1 MIVTIKKFGPI
12 DECQY
17 DLSKDLIVIY
27 GENNIGKSY
36 SMQIL
41 YLLLKAFLNT
51 GNYRFANNYRFM
63 NYRTHSGDD
72 KLIRDLT
79 EQINEFKNNS
89 LSSQDI
95 TKTVRPFVND
105 FLFELIGV
113 TFFRSLKNTFSSFDS
128 SVADDSYIQYST
140 DNYSIK
146 CLLKTQQIIVD
157 GNFGKVNL
165 IEATSYYH
173 KSRQTKNGLS
183 IYVVKKEEKI
193 NDPIHAIIDGIFEIV
208 YGIVRSI
215 FSEFSN
221 VYFLPASRS
230 GIYNGMTAFAPIVA
244 ELAKSK
250 SFFTRK
256 LEFPGLTEPIS
267 DYFIRLSSS
276 RNTTNES
283 YKNIYEKIEN
293 DILKGEVTYDKK
305 ENVLL
310 YVSNINEMKFKMTE
324 VSSMVSEIAPIVAYL
339 KFIINDRARNGY
351 NRLQK
356 SKPIIFIEEPEAHLH
371 PKNQVK
377 LAKAFTDLIKNDV
390 RLIISSHSNYIFN
403 KFNNLILNG
412 ELNYKKYQPVVIV
425 KGNSTS
431 KSCDME
437 IDELGVVDKN
447 FSDISYDLLQEREE
461 IIEKLNFEN
470 SD

>member
-1 MIVTIKKFGPI
+1 MLVTIKKFGPI
-12 DECQY
+12 DECCY
-17 DLSKDLIVIY
+17 DLSKDLIAIY

-36 SMQIL
+36 SMQLL
-41 YLLLKAFLNT
+41 YLLIKALLNT
-51 GNYRFANNYRFM
+51 DNYRFVNNYRFI
-63 NYRTHSGDD
+63 NLRTYSSDD
-72 KLIRDLT
+72 KSMRKLI
-79 EQINEFKNNS
+79 EQIDEFKKSS

-95 TKTVRPFVND
+95 SETVHSLVND
-105 FLFELIGV
+105 FLFALIGE
-113 TFFRSLKNTFSSFDS
+113 TFFRSFKNTFSSCDAS
-128 SVADDSYIQYST
+128 ASDDSFIQYKS
-140 DNYSIK
+140 DDFYIK
-146 CLLKTQQIIVD
+146 CFLKTHKIIVGGD
-157 GNFGKVNL
+157 LSKVNL

-183 IYVVKKEEKI
+183 IYVVKKEGNNEL
-193 NDPIHAIIDGIFEIV
+193 PIQAIIEVVFEKVNKIL
-208 YGIVRSI
+208 RLL
-215 FSEFSN
+215 FNEFSN

-244 ELAKSK
+244 ELAKNK

-267 DYFIRLSSS
+267 DYFITLSSF
-276 RNTTNES
+276 RNMTNEK
-283 YKNIYEKIEN
+283 YKDIYEMIEN
-293 DILKGEVTYDKK
+293 DILKGKVTYDRK
-305 ENVLL
+305 ENILL
-310 YVSNINEMKFKMTE
+310 YVSDANEIKFKMTE

-339 KFIINDRARNGY
+339 KFIINDKMRYSYLRA
-351 NRLQK
+351 QK

-377 LAKAFTDLIKNDV
+377 LAKAFTDLVNNDV

-412 ELNYKKYQPVVIV
+412 ELDFKKYQPVVIV
-425 KGNSTS
+425 KENSTS
-431 KSCDME
+431 KSFDME

-447 FSDISYDLLQEREE
+447 FSDTSYDLLQEREE
-461 IIEKLNFEN
+461 IIEKLNSEN